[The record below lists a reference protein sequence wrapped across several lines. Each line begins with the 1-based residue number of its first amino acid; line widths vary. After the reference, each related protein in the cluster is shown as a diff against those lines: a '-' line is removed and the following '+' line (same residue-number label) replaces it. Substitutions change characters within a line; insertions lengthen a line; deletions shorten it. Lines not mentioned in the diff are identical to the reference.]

1 MAGHD
6 EDFKDESGFLAVVVG
21 LIVLV
26 SMSAL
31 PATIGWYQLIAG

>member
-6 EDFKDESGFLAVVVG
+6 EDFKDESGFLFVLVG

-31 PATIGWYQLIAG
+31 PVTVGLIQLFAG